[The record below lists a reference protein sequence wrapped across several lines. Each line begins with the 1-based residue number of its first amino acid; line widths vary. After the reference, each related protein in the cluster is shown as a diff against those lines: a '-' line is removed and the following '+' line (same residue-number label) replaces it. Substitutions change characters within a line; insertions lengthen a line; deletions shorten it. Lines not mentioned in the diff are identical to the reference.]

1 MRWRP
6 AKRLSPCLG
15 CSWSTLKINAE
26 NLAVVVG
33 RHPWGGRVQWLQM
46 GKSLCLKYL
55 PLKSTFHVATL
66 RFLKPQSNHGEFP
79 T

>member
-1 MRWRP
+1 ME
-6 AKRLSPCLG
+6 
-15 CSWSTLKINAE
+15 INAE
-26 NLAVVVG
+26 KLAVVL
-33 RHPWGGRVQWLQM
+33 GGTPGVVEIQWLQM

-66 RFLKPQSNHGEFP
+66 RFLKPQSNHSEFP